1 MKIILFSVITVAMFG
16 LVISSVSA
24 QEQVP
29 SWVKNTAGWWAT
41 DAISETEFVNAIEF
55 LINQQIIH
63 VSTHSLTGQSENV
76 PSWVKNTAGW
86 WATDAISETEFVN
99 AIEFLIQNNII
110 VIESDVSSLLLT
122 WDEIV
127 NDAKYAN
134 QGSLLIRDK
143 YTNQFNL
150 GVHFDAHSEAFIDM
164 TTFDLLHSGI
174 SLFEI
179 TGDEKYLDQARD
191 VADTIE
197 QNLLL
202 DDGQV
207 FGYQPKAEQFFQ
219 AHNRYVLDDI
229 VHLALYDSSYKKLTH
244 SIADGILN
252 NEINHQTNLI
262 YRNNSPSGN
271 PTSLIM
277 DMSYEGSAALEC
289 LLLAYEVTNEKKY
302 LEQVKQTIL
311 SYWELRNPETNLI
324 PSSINVDDLSVEKE
338 FMQQYG
344 AGIFLKIL
352 LHYYYLT
359 DDPEIFGIMKT
370 YHDAVIQNFWGDGT
384 WHYRVNFDG
393 SVKSDQLEANYA
405 KLDDVL
411 ILLSDLDPLTF
422 DTSFDYAKIDYD
434 KSFQSK
440 IAVANDL
447 VIHSVQTG
455 DILGEKASRQ
465 SLMQYAFIINQNVGT
480 RLFSDTNDTEYLKSL
495 KEFYHSII
503 LNHKRDLGYA
513 FGIDAY
519 TLDDTELGHLL
530 NQRASGMI
538 ANKIILTFVPTDGVK
553 IIWTKIGSHEITEQ
567 FITTFHDS
575 GRFNQIEFNYEDK
588 SILLHAVYNSGKII
602 FADEIESVLVD
613 GDDYS
618 NFHSHIL
625 NTLDGNHS
633 YHVFLK

>member
-1 MKIILFSVITVAMFG
+1 MKIILFSVIAVAMFR

-55 LINQQIIH
+55 LI
-63 VSTHSLTGQSENV
+63 
-76 PSWVKNTAGW
+76 
-86 WATDAISETEFVN
+86 
-99 AIEFLIQNNII
+99 QNNII
-110 VIESDVSSLLLT
+110 MIESDVSSLLLT

-271 PTSLIM
+271 PASLIM

-384 WHYRVNFDG
+384 LHYRVNFDG

-519 TLDDTELGHLL
+519 TLDDTELGYLL
-530 NQRASGMI
+530 NQRAPGMI
-538 ANKIILTFVPTDGVK
+538 SNKINLTFIPTDGVK
-553 IIWTKIGSHEITEQ
+553 IIWTKIGNHEITEQ

-575 GRFNQIEFNYEDK
+575 GRFNQIEFDYEDK
-588 SILLHAVYNSGKII
+588 SILFHAVYNSGKII

-618 NFHSHIL
+618 DFNSHIL
-625 NTLDGNHS
+625 NTIDGKHT
-633 YHVFLK
+633 YHIFLK

>member
-1 MKIILFSVITVAMFG
+1 MVV
-16 LVISSVSA
+16 LVIPNIYA

-29 SWVKNTAGWWAT
+29 AWVKNTAGWWAT
-41 DAISETEFVNAIEF
+41 NAISETEFVNAIEF
-55 LINQQIIH
+55 LI
-63 VSTHSLTGQSENV
+63 E
-76 PSWVKNTAGW
+76 
-86 WATDAISETEFVN
+86 
-99 AIEFLIQNNII
+99 NNII
-110 VIESDVSSLLLT
+110 TLENDISSLLLT
-122 WDEIV
+122 WDKIV
-127 NDAKYAN
+127 DDAKYAN
-134 QGSLLIRDK
+134 QGSLLIRDQH
-143 YTNQFNL
+143 YENPHNL
-150 GVHFDAHSEAFIDM
+150 SVHFNTHSESFYDV

-174 SLFEI
+174 SIFEI
-179 TGDEKYLDQARD
+179 TGDEKYLDQARN
-191 VADTIE
+191 VADVIE
-197 QNLLL
+197 QHLLL
-202 DDGQV
+202 DGQV
-207 FGYQPKAEQFFQ
+207 HGYHPKAELFFLESNQ
-219 AHNRYVLDDI
+219 NVLRDLAP
-229 VHLALYDSSYKKLTH
+229 LALYDSSYEKLTR
-244 SIADGILN
+244 SIADGILKN
-252 NEINHQTNLI
+252 QMNHETNLFYI
-262 YRNNSPSGN
+262 AYPSQS
-271 PTSLIM
+271 TSILEM
-277 DMSYEGSAALEC
+277 DMSYDGSAALES
-289 LLLAYEVTNEKKY
+289 LLLAYEITDETKY

-324 PSSINVDDLSVEKE
+324 PSSINADDLSVEKE

-384 WHYRVNFDG
+384 WHYRVNSDG
-393 SVKSDQLEANYA
+393 SIKSDQLEANYA

-411 ILLSDLDPLTF
+411 ILLSDLDPFTF
-422 DTSFDYAKIDYD
+422 DTSFDYAKMDYD

-440 IAVANDL
+440 IDVANDL

-455 DILGEKASRQ
+455 DILGEKGSSQ
-465 SLMQYAFIINQNVGT
+465 SMMQYAFIINQNVGT

-503 LNHKRDLGYA
+503 LNHKRDLGYT

-519 TLDDTELGHLL
+519 TLDDAELGHLL

-575 GRFNQIEFNYEDK
+575 GRFNQIEFDYEDK
-588 SILLHAVYNSGKII
+588 SILLHVVYNSGKII

-618 NFHSHIL
+618 DFDSHIL

>member
-1 MKIILFSVITVAMFG
+1 MFG
-16 LVISSVSA
+16 LVIPNVSA

-41 DAISETEFVNAIEF
+41 N
-55 LINQQIIH
+55 
-63 VSTHSLTGQSENV
+63 
-76 PSWVKNTAGW
+76 
-86 WATDAISETEFVN
+86 AISETEFVN

-110 VIESDVSSLLLT
+110 VVEGNVSSLLLT

-127 NDAKYAN
+127 NDAEYAN

-150 GVHFDAHSEAFIDM
+150 GVHFNAHSEAFIDM

-219 AHNRYVLDDI
+219 AHNRHVLNDI
-229 VHLALYDSSYKKLTH
+229 VHLALYDSSYKKLTR
-244 SIADGILN
+244 SMADGILN

-271 PTSLIM
+271 PASLIM

-455 DILGEKASRQ
+455 DILGEKGSSQ
-465 SLMQYAFIINQNVGT
+465 SMMQYAFIINQNVGT

-618 NFHSHIL
+618 DFDSHIL

>member
-1 MKIILFSVITVAMFG
+1 MKIILFSAIVIAMVV
-16 LVISSVSA
+16 LVIPNIYA

-29 SWVKNTAGWWAT
+29 AWVKNTAGWWAT
-41 DAISETEFVNAIEF
+41 NAISETEFVNAIEF
-55 LINQQIIH
+55 LINHKIIH
-63 VSTHSLTGQSENV
+63 VNTYSSAGESEQV
-76 PSWVKNTAGW
+76 PAWVKNTAGW
-86 WATDAISETEFVN
+86 WATNAISETEFVN
-99 AIEFLIQNNII
+99 AIKFLIENNII
-110 VIESDVSSLLLT
+110 TLENDISSLLLT
-122 WDEIV
+122 WDKIV
-127 NDAKYAN
+127 DDAKYAN
-134 QGSLLIRDK
+134 QGSLLIRDQH
-143 YTNQFNL
+143 YENPHNL
-150 GVHFDAHSEAFIDM
+150 SVHFNTHSESFYDV

-179 TGDEKYLDQARD
+179 TGDEKYLDQARN
-191 VADTIE
+191 VADVIE
-197 QNLLL
+197 QHLLL
-202 DDGQV
+202 DGQV
-207 FGYQPKAEQFFQ
+207 HGYHPKAELFFLESNQ
-219 AHNRYVLDDI
+219 NVLRDLAP
-229 VHLALYDSSYKKLTH
+229 LALYDSSYEKLTR
-244 SIADGILN
+244 SIADGILKN
-252 NEINHQTNLI
+252 QMNHETNLFYI
-262 YRNNSPSGN
+262 AYPSQS
-271 PTSLIM
+271 TSILEM
-277 DMSYEGSAALEC
+277 DMSYDGSAALES
-289 LLLAYEVTNEKKY
+289 LLLAYEITDETKY

-324 PSSINVDDLSVEKE
+324 PSSINADDLSVEKE

-384 WHYRVNFDG
+384 WHYRVNSDG
-393 SVKSDQLEANYA
+393 SIKSDQLEANYA

-411 ILLSDLDPLTF
+411 ILLSDLDPFTF
-422 DTSFDYAKIDYD
+422 DTSFDYAKMDYD

-440 IAVANDL
+440 IDVANDL

-455 DILGEKASRQ
+455 DILGEKGSSQ
-465 SLMQYAFIINQNVGT
+465 SMMQYAFIINQNVGT

-519 TLDDTELGHLL
+519 TLDDTELGYLL
-530 NQRASGMI
+530 NQRAPGMI
-538 ANKIILTFVPTDGVK
+538 SNKINLTFIPTDGVK
-553 IIWTKIGSHEITEQ
+553 IIWTKIGNHEITEQ

-575 GRFNQIEFNYEDK
+575 GRFNQIEFDYEDK
-588 SILLHAVYNSGKII
+588 SILFHAVYNSGKII

-618 NFHSHIL
+618 DFNSHIL
-625 NTLDGNHS
+625 NTIDGKHT
-633 YHVFLK
+633 YHIFLK